1 MGSGDTI
8 VARTK
13 FRVPRVPSATVPRE
27 GLVQRLSSA
36 VDCPLSLVVAAP
48 GSGKT
53 ALLAQWAG
61 RLDSPVAW
69 MSCDRSD
76 ADPSS
81 FWHNLATIVGEA
93 WPDLGPTVAELAD
106 TRKSDQL
113 AVGIANELGSLP
125 EPALIVID
133 DFHLAGAEPVVMKA
147 LVSALAP
154 QARLVLGSR
163 VDPPFPVGR
172 LRLQG
177 RLLELRQADLRFT
190 SGEARQLLA
199 GLGVEVR
206 DRDLEQ
212 IIAITE
218 GWTAA
223 VYLAGLWLRAHGD
236 PAELVRGLVGTD
248 RSLVDFLMTEVI
260 ELQPPEIVEFLTVTA
275 ELEAFDA
282 ALCDAVRRRHDSVE
296 MLDRVRAGNLFL
308 VELDRAGGWYRYH
321 HLFAEFLRGRL
332 RAVEPERAP
341 AVHRAAAEALGH
353 RDDLMSAV
361 HHSMRAGDTEAALA
375 QLQAYAA
382 ETWSLEDQ
390 LTGGATANAWLQEH
404 GVDHLERSPE
414 SVLVCTIVL
423 NAIGRSGDAEP
434 WLREVEARE
443 PDLDHESRAL
453 LQAAWSFDRLQRG
466 DPAAALDRVRRA
478 EDVLRDGPAGRAWGQ
493 VLPNMV
499 VQALLWLDDLDGAD
513 AALDAVRDG
522 PVQPPVVSQVRMP
535 GFASQVQVQRGE
547 LTDAERLAES
557 ALGAADGL
565 GLHHGNF
572 GRAEPQL
579 TLAMVALE
587 RNHLDDAEAHLD
599 QVMRI
604 AEGGRR
610 PPHELLAH
618 LQLALVAS
626 ARGDPDGATDSID
639 QARSVLP
646 HATRPVVARIDQ
658 VDARI
663 ALDRGDHH
671 TADALQARLP
681 PSPTSDLLAARLR
694 LAADDHLGALDV
706 LDAVAGRTSM
716 RGLEVEHRLLSAL
729 ARAREGTAAT
739 VRSRVH
745 DDVHRALELA
755 EPVGFRRTFVAEGPA
770 LWTLLE
776 SLPAHGRIADYVARL
791 LAAAHHVVAPPAT
804 ASQQGLADPL
814 SDRELTVLRYLASR
828 LTCTEI
834 ARELYLSVN
843 TVRSHVK
850 AIYRKLGVNK
860 RADAVGRA
868 HALGVS

>member
-27 GLVQRLSSA
+27 GLVQRLGSA

-61 RLDSPVAW
+61 RLDGPIAW

-76 ADPSS
+76 AEASS
-81 FWHNLATIVGEA
+81 FWHNLAMILGEA

-113 AVGIANELGSLP
+113 AIGLANELGSLP
-125 EPALIVID
+125 EPGIIVID
-133 DFHLAGAEPVVMKA
+133 DFHLAGAEPAAMKA
-147 LVSALAP
+147 LVSALPP

-163 VDPPFPVGR
+163 EDPPFPVGR

-177 RLLELRQADLRFT
+177 RLLELRQTDLRFT
-190 SGEARQLLA
+190 SDEARHLLA

-223 VYLAGLWLRAHGD
+223 VYLAGLWLRAHRD
-236 PAELVRGLVGTD
+236 PAGLLRGLVGTD

-260 ELQPPEIVEFLTVTA
+260 ELQPPEVVEFLTVTA
-275 ELEAFDA
+275 ELETFDA
-282 ALCDAVRRRHDSVE
+282 ALCDAVRGRHDSAE

-308 VELDRAGGWYRYH
+308 VELDRTGGWYRYH
-321 HLFAEFLRGRL
+321 HLFAEFLRARL

-341 AVHRAAAEALGH
+341 AVHRAAADALGH

-375 QLQAYAA
+375 QLQAYAM

-390 LTGGATANAWLQEH
+390 LTGGATANAWLEEH
-404 GVDHLERSPE
+404 GADHLERSPQ

-423 NAIGRSGDAEP
+423 NAIGRGDDAET
-434 WLREVEARE
+434 WLRELEARE

-453 LQAAWSFDRLQRG
+453 LEVAWCFDRLQRG

-478 EDVLRDGPAGRAWGQ
+478 EDVMRDGPGGRAWVQ
-493 VLPNMV
+493 VLPYMV
-499 VQALLWLDDLDGAD
+499 VQAQLWLDDLEGAD
-513 AALDAVRDG
+513 AALDAVRAG
-522 PVQPPVVSQVRMP
+522 AVQPPVVSQVRMP

-565 GLHHGNF
+565 GLHGGNF

-579 TLAMVALE
+579 TLAMVAFE
-587 RNHLDDAEAHLD
+587 RNDLEDAESHLD
-599 QVMRI
+599 QVMRVV
-604 AEGGRR
+604 EGGRR
-610 PPHELLAH
+610 PPLEVLAH

-626 ARGDPDGATDSID
+626 ARGDAHGATDAIT

-646 HATRPVVARIDQ
+646 HATVPVIARIDQ

-663 ALDRGDHH
+663 ALDRGDHR
-671 TADALQARLP
+671 TAADLQARLP
-681 PSPTSDLLAARLR
+681 PSPASDLLAARRR
-694 LAADDHLGALDV
+694 LATDDHVGALDV
-706 LDAVAGRTSM
+706 LDAMAGRTST
-716 RGLEVEHRLLSAL
+716 RRLQVEHGLLSAL
-729 ARAREGTAAT
+729 ALTRDGLAAPVRARA
-739 VRSRVH
+739 H
-745 DDVHRALELA
+745 DVMHQALVLA

-770 LWTLLE
+770 LWALLE
-776 SLPAHGRIADYVARL
+776 SLPAHGGIAGYIAGL
-791 LAAAHHVVAPPAT
+791 LDTAHHVVSPTGT
-804 ASQQGLADPL
+804 ASQEGLADPL

-850 AIYRKLGVNK
+850 AVYRKLGVNK
-860 RADAVGRA
+860 RADAVGRGR
-868 HALGVS
+868 ALGVA